1 MIIQNQ
7 RNADDFAVASH
18 KGSKVEVGPLL
29 VTGNRPLLVTGNR
42 PLLLTE
48 AKFRQFIE
56 LIERKGY
63 FTLCELSS
71 ENGGE

>member
-7 RNADDFAVASH
+7 RNHEDFAVAAH
-18 KGSKVEVGPLL
+18 KGGKVEVG
-29 VTGNRPLLVTGNR
+29 PLLVTGNR